1 VESVCHE
8 ENRMTVETPTITVVD
23 PATEEE
29 VASFAEHSPEQIE
42 AALATAHSAFQAW
55 RRRPVDERAEVLR
68 AVARELRA
76 RAEELRDQ
84 ITREMGK
91 PLAEAAFEVSKC
103 ASACEYFAEHGPAEL
118 AEQRVDDTSIIAY
131 EPIGVIFAVMPWNFP
146 LWQVIRFAAPALLAG
161 NTALLK
167 HAPNV
172 SGTAVA
178 IEEVFAAAGAPD
190 GVFTSL
196 LVGPANVPAVS
207 ERLIADP
214 RVAAVTLTGSE
225 RAGAFVA
232 AAAGAA
238 LKKSVL
244 ELGGSDPF
252 VVLADADLDHTV
264 AHAVKGRLM
273 TAGQTC
279 IAPKRF
285 LVDERI
291 AEAFEERLVAA
302 LEAVKIGDP
311 REEGVGLGPLARLDI
326 LETLERQVNATVAE
340 GATCK
345 TGGARLDRPGYFFP
359 PTVLSGVK
367 PGMTAFTDETFG
379 PVVAITRFATEDEA
393 IALAND
399 TRYGLGATVWSTDTE
414 RAHAVARRIESGAVS
429 INTLVASDPK
439 LPFGGIKRSGYGRE
453 LSTAGLHEFT
463 NIRTYKL
470 A

>member
-1 VESVCHE
+1 
-8 ENRMTVETPTITVVD
+8 MTVETPSIVVVD

-42 AALATAHSAFQAW
+42 AALAAAHEAFGVW
-55 RRRPVDERAEVLR
+55 RRRPVEERAEVLR
-68 AVARELRA
+68 AVAGELRS
-76 RAEELRDQ
+76 RAEELRDL

-91 PLAEAAFEVSKC
+91 PLAEAAFEVEKC
-103 ASACEYFAEHGPAEL
+103 ASACEYFAAHGPAEL
-118 AEQRVDDTSIIAY
+118 VEQRVDETSIVAY

-178 IEEVFAAAGAPD
+178 LEEVFAAAGAPA

-196 LVGPANVPAVS
+196 LVAPGNVPEVS
-207 ERLIADP
+207 EKLIADP

-252 VVLADADLDHTV
+252 VVLADADLDHTI

-291 AEAFEERLVAA
+291 AEEFEERLVAA

-326 LETLERQVNATVAE
+326 LETLERQVAATIEE
-340 GATCK
+340 GAELK
-345 TGGARLDRPGYFFP
+345 TGGTRLDRPGYFFP

-379 PVVAITRFATEDEA
+379 PVVAITPFATEDEA
-393 IALAND
+393 ITLAND
-399 TRYGLGATVWSTDTE
+399 TRYGLGATVWSTDTD
-414 RAHAVARRIESGAVS
+414 RAHAVARRIDSGAVS

-453 LSTAGLHEFT
+453 LSTVGLHEFT

>member
-1 VESVCHE
+1 
-8 ENRMTVETPTITVVD
+8 MTVETPTITVVD

-29 VASFAEHSPEQIE
+29 VASYAEHSPEQIE
-42 AALATAHSAFQAW
+42 AALATADAAFRTW
-55 RRRPVDERAEVLR
+55 RRRPVEERAALLR
-68 AVARELRA
+68 AVAGELRE
-76 RAEELRDQ
+76 RAEELRDLV
-84 ITREMGK
+84 TREMGK
-91 PLAEAAFEVSKC
+91 PLAEAAFEVEKC
-103 ASACEYFAEHGPAEL
+103 ASACEYFADEGPAQLVED
-118 AEQRVDDTSIIAY
+118 RVDESSIVAY

-146 LWQVIRFAAPALLAG
+146 LWQVIRFAAPAILAG

-172 SGTAVA
+172 SGVA
-178 IEEVFAAAGAPD
+178 LALEEVFTAAGAPE

-196 LVGPANVPAVS
+196 IVGPENVSDVS
-207 ERLIADP
+207 ADLIADP

-252 VVLADADLDHTV
+252 VVLHDADLDHTI

-273 TAGQTC
+273 CAGQTC

-291 AEAFEERLVAA
+291 AEEFETRLVEA

-326 LETLERQVNATVAE
+326 LENLERQVTATVSE
-340 GATCK
+340 GAELK
-345 TGGARLDRPGYFFP
+345 TGGTRLDRPGYFFP

-379 PVVAITRFATEDEA
+379 PVVAITPFATEDEA
-393 IALAND
+393 IELAND

-414 RAHAVARRIESGAVS
+414 RAHAVARRIDSGAVS
-429 INTLVASDPK
+429 VNTLVASDPR

-453 LSTAGLHEFT
+453 LATVGLHEFT

>member
-1 VESVCHE
+1 
-8 ENRMTVETPTITVVD
+8 MTVETPAITVVD

-29 VASFAEHSPEQIE
+29 VGTYTEHGPEQIE
-42 AALATAHSAFQAW
+42 AALATADAAFRDW
-55 RRRPVDERAEVLR
+55 RKRPVQERADVLVAVAGVLR
-68 AVARELRA
+68 ERASELSQ
-76 RAEELRDQ
+76 LV
-84 ITREMGK
+84 TREVGK
-91 PLAEAAFEVSKC
+91 PLAESAFEVEKC
-103 ASACEYFAEHGPAEL
+103 ASACEYFASAGPAML
-118 AEQRVDDTSIIAY
+118 AEEQVDETSIVAY

-178 IEEVFAAAGAPD
+178 LEDAFTQAGAPA

-196 LVGPANVPAVS
+196 LVGPERVPEVS
-207 ERLIADP
+207 AALIADP

-225 RAGAFVA
+225 SAGAFVA

-252 VVLADADLDHTV
+252 VVLDDADLDHTI

-273 TAGQTC
+273 CAGQTC

-291 AEAFEERLVAA
+291 ADEFETRLVEA

-311 REEGVGLGPLARLDI
+311 RESGTQLGPLARLDI
-326 LETLERQVNATVAE
+326 LETLERQVADTVAE
-340 GATCK
+340 GAELK
-345 TGGARLDRPGYFFP
+345 TGGSRLDRPGYFFP
-359 PTVLSGVK
+359 PTVLTGVK

-379 PVVAITRFATEDEA
+379 PVVAITRFTTDSEA
-393 IALAND
+393 IELAND
-399 TRYGLGATVWSTDTE
+399 TRYGLGATIWSTDAE
-414 RAHAVARRIESGAVS
+414 RAHAVARRIDSGAVS
-429 INTLVASDPK
+429 VNTLVASDPK

-453 LSTAGLHEFT
+453 LATAGLHEFT

-470 A
+470 T

>member
-1 VESVCHE
+1 
-8 ENRMTVETPTITVVD
+8 MTVETPTITVVD
-23 PATEEE
+23 PATEQEI
-29 VASFAEHSPEQIE
+29 ASYAEHGPEQIE
-42 AALATAHSAFQAW
+42 AALATAHAAFGEW
-55 RRRPVDERAEVLR
+55 RRRDVSERAELLR
-68 AVARELRA
+68 GVARELRA
-76 RAEELRDQ
+76 RAEELRDLV
-84 ITREMGK
+84 TSEMGK
-91 PLAEAAFEVSKC
+91 PLAESAFEVEKC
-103 ASACEYFAEHGPAEL
+103 AGACEYFADNGPAEL
-118 AEQRVDDTSIIAY
+118 AEQQIDETSIVAY

-146 LWQVIRFAAPALLAG
+146 LWQVIRFAAPAILAG
-161 NTALLK
+161 NVALLK

-178 IEEVFAAAGAPD
+178 LEEVFTAAGAPA

-196 LVGPANVPAVS
+196 LVGPGNVPAVS
-207 ERLIADP
+207 EKLIADP

-232 AAAGAA
+232 AAAGAN

-285 LVDERI
+285 LVDAKI
-291 AEAFEERLVAA
+291 ADEFETRLVEA
-302 LEAVKIGDP
+302 LEAVKVGDP

-326 LETLERQVNATVAE
+326 LENLERQVEATVSE
-340 GATCK
+340 GATLK
-345 TGGARLDRPGYFFP
+345 TGGSRLDRPGYFFP

-379 PVVAITRFATEDEA
+379 PVVAITPFESEDEA
-393 IALAND
+393 VELAND

-414 RAHAVARRIESGAVS
+414 RAHALARRIDSGAVS
-429 INTLVASDPK
+429 VNTLVASDPK
-439 LPFGGIKRSGYGRE
+439 LPFGGVKRSGYGRE
-453 LSTAGLHEFT
+453 LAAVGLHEFT

-470 A
+470 G

>member
-1 VESVCHE
+1 
-8 ENRMTVETPTITVVD
+8 MTVETPTITVVD
-23 PATEEE
+23 PATEEI
-29 VASFAEHSPEQIE
+29 VGSYPEHGPEQIE
-42 AALATAHSAFQAW
+42 SALATADAAFREW
-55 RRRPVDERAEVLR
+55 RKRPVTERAELLVAVAGVLR
-68 AVARELRA
+68 ERADELSQ
-76 RAEELRDQ
+76 LV
-84 ITREMGK
+84 TREVGK
-91 PLAEAAFEVSKC
+91 PLFESAFEVEKC
-103 ASACEYFAEHGPAEL
+103 ASACEHFAAAGPAML
-118 AEQRVDDTSIIAY
+118 AEETVEAGAGSHIVSY

-146 LWQVIRFAAPALLAG
+146 LWQVIRFAAPAILAG

-178 IEEVFAAAGAPD
+178 LEEVFQQAGAPE

-196 LVGPANVPAVS
+196 IVAAGNVPDVS
-207 ERLIADP
+207 AKLIADP

-252 VVLADADLDHTV
+252 VVLADADLDHTI

-273 TAGQTC
+273 CAGQTC

-285 LVDERI
+285 LVDETI
-291 AEAFEERLVAA
+291 ADEFETRLVDA

-326 LETLERQVNATVAE
+326 LENLERQVNATVAE
-340 GATCK
+340 GAELK

-359 PTVLSGVK
+359 PTVLTGVK

-379 PVVAITRFATEDEA
+379 PVVAITRFASEDDAVE
-393 IALAND
+393 LAND
-399 TRYGLGATVWSTDTE
+399 TRYGLGATVWSTDTD
-414 RAHAVARRIESGAVS
+414 RAHALARRIESGAVS
-429 INTLVASDPK
+429 VNTLVASDPR

-453 LSTAGLHEFT
+453 LAAVGLHEFT
-463 NIRTYKL
+463 NIRTYKI

>member
-1 VESVCHE
+1 
-8 ENRMTVETPTITVVD
+8 MTVETPTITVVD
-23 PATEEE
+23 PATEQE
-29 VASFAEHSPEQIE
+29 VASYPEHGPEQIE
-42 AALATAHSAFQAW
+42 AALATAHAAFGEW
-55 RRRPVDERAEVLR
+55 RRRDPDERAELLR
-68 AVARELRA
+68 GVARELRA
-76 RAEELRDQ
+76 RAEELSAR
-84 ITREMGK
+84 ITSEMGK
-91 PLAEAAFEVSKC
+91 PLAEAAFEVEKC
-103 ASACEYFAEHGPAEL
+103 AGACEYFADNGPAAL
-118 AEQRVDDTSIIAY
+118 AEQRIDDTSIVAY

-146 LWQVIRFAAPALLAG
+146 LWQVIRFAAPAILAG
-161 NTALLK
+161 NVALLK

-172 SGTAVA
+172 SGTALA
-178 IEEVFAAAGAPD
+178 IEEVFRAAGAPE
-190 GVFTSL
+190 GVMTTL
-196 LVGPANVPAVS
+196 IVAPGNVPEVS
-207 ERLIADP
+207 ARLIADP

-232 AAAGAA
+232 AEAGKA

-285 LVDERI
+285 LVDASI
-291 AEAFEERLVAA
+291 ADEFETRLVDA
-302 LEAVKIGDP
+302 LEAVKVGDP

-326 LETLERQVNATVAE
+326 LETLERQVEATVNE
-340 GATCK
+340 GATLK

-379 PVVAITRFATEDEA
+379 PVVAITPFETEDEA
-393 IALAND
+393 VELAND
-399 TRYGLGATVWSTDTE
+399 TRYGLGATVWSADTE
-414 RAHAVARRIESGAVS
+414 RAHALARRIDSGAVS
-429 INTLVASDPK
+429 VNTLVASDPK
-439 LPFGGIKRSGYGRE
+439 LPFGGVKRSGYGRE
-453 LSTAGLHEFT
+453 LAAVGLHEFT

-470 A
+470 G